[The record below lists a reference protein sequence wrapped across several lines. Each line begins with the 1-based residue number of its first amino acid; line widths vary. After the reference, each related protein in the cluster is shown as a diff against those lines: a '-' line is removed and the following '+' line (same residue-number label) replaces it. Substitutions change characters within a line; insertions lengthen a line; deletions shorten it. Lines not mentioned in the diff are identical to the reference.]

1 MNANGCRIGIDLS
14 KDQTRYEHRK
24 PTLEPLYLYCT
35 ASKYRHEET
44 DVEKDEFENISKDS
58 GDVVEDNWTSD
69 EYPSPSRGVL
79 RENSQLWIGVI
90 EISSNSS
97 HPNLVKIKEQVD

>member
-1 MNANGCRIGIDLS
+1 MQAGQVLIVVTTKLGTNTLNPPLS
-14 KDQTRYEHRK
+14 RYTIQKTATKD
-24 PTLEPLYLYCT
+24 
-35 ASKYRHEET
+35 RHEET